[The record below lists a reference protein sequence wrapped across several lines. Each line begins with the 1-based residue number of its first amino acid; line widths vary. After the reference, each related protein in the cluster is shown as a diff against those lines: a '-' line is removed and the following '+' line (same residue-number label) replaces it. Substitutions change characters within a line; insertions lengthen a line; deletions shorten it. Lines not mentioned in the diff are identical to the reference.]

1 MLDATGPLLEH
12 WRTSLG
18 KTSELKTRRD
28 VCEDLSHISKSGFCA
43 YVSPACVPF
52 LHESPS
58 EFNGKSIG
66 NTDIWP
72 PYIRNFVIIS
82 RTEEEFDKGFS
93 NSLKQ
98 N

>member
-1 MLDATGPLLEH
+1 MKICRTFLNQGSVLMSLL
-12 WRTSLG
+12 L
-18 KTSELKTRRD
+18 
-28 VCEDLSHISKSGFCA
+28 
-43 YVSPACVPF
+43 VPF

-58 EFNGKSIG
+58 EFNGKSTG
-66 NTDIWP
+66 TTDIWP